1 MQRVTGAGV
10 TVLQMAETRRT
21 TSAQRMTI
29 GDRKRL
35 GLRPVEVILSERES
49 FAECGTPEFPALAQ
63 IAVRQMGREN
73 VELLTAA

>member
-1 MQRVTGAGV
+1 
-10 TVLQMAETRRT
+10 
-21 TSAQRMTI
+21 MTI

-63 IAVRQMGREN
+63 IAVRQMGRERRR
-73 VELLTAA
+73 ELVL